1 MKQFLGALLLDAPR
15 YVWALARGGRAY
27 LSVHNRNEALE
38 PAPKGMGFRCVWQ
51 WTSELHAPKILPA
64 LGRWLMRNALR
75 DTPIVRAKTPPFAAP
90 DPHPDVTFVIGHRGQ
105 SRLPHLLATL
115 ESIAA
120 QRDVTIECIVVEQD
134 TESQLVGRLPT
145 WVRHIHLPPPRDD
158 LPYCR
163 SWTFNV
169 AADQARGRILIL
181 HDNDMLVPS
190 QYASRV
196 VERVASG
203 FAVVN
208 LKRFVFYLSESHT
221 NKVFSGDQ
229 NVNSQPPESI
239 IQNLEGGGSVAIT
252 AEAFAHIGGMDEAF
266 VGWGGEDNEFWERA
280 GTLAVWPYGELPIV
294 HLWHAAQPRKQDA
307 DNPTLKLYADLA
319 RTPAAQRIAA
329 LRARQRGSLHGPS
342 SSESLATQPNLRESL
357 NTP

>member
-1 MKQFLGALLLDAPR
+1 MKQFLSALLLDAPR
-15 YVWALARGGRAY
+15 YVYALSRSDRAY
-27 LSVHNRNEALE
+27 LSLHNRGEAVE
-38 PAPKGMGFRCVWQ
+38 PAPEGMGFRCLWQ
-51 WTSELHAPKILPA
+51 WTSELRAPKILPV
-64 LGRWLMRNALR
+64 LGRWLMRNSLR
-75 DTPIVRAKTPPFAAP
+75 DSPIVRSQKPPRVVIT
-90 DPHPDVTFVIGHRGQ
+90 PDVTFVIGHRGR

-120 QRDVTIECIVVEQD
+120 QRDATIECIVVEQD

-145 WVRHIHLPPPRDD
+145 WVHHIHLPPPRDD

-169 AADQARGRILIL
+169 AAKQAHGRILML
-181 HDNDMLVPS
+181 HDNDMLVPC

-203 FAVVN
+203 FEVVN

-221 NKVFSGDQ
+221 TKIFDGDQ
-229 NVNSQPPESI
+229 DVLLQPPESI

-252 AEAFAHIGGMDEAF
+252 AEAFARIGGMDEAF

-294 HLWHAAQPRKQDA
+294 HLWHAAQPRKQDV
-307 DNPTLKLYADLA
+307 DNPTLKLYAELA
-319 RTPAAQRIAA
+319 KTPALQRIAA
-329 LRARQRGSLHGPS
+329 LQVRQRGALYGPT
-342 SSESLATQPNLRESL
+342 SSESSTPHAELKESL
-357 NTP
+357 NAQ

>member
-1 MKQFLGALLLDAPR
+1 MKQLLGALLFDAPR
-15 YVWALARGGRAY
+15 YIRALSRGDRAY
-27 LSVHNRNEALE
+27 LSIHNRNETLE
-38 PAPKGMGFRCVWQ
+38 PAPKSIGFRCLWQ

-64 LGRWLMRNALR
+64 LGRWLMRKSLR
-75 DTPIVRAKTPPFAAP
+75 DRPIVRSQTPPRMASN
-90 DPHPDVTFVIGHRGQ
+90 PDVSFVIGHRGQ

-134 TESQLVGRLPT
+134 TASQLVGRLPT

-169 AADQARGRILIL
+169 AAHQSRGRILIL
-181 HDNDMLVPS
+181 HDNDMLVPC

-203 FAVVN
+203 FEVVN
-208 LKRFVFYLSESHT
+208 LKRFVFYLTESHT
-221 NKVFSGDQ
+221 NKIFTGDQ
-229 NVNSQPPESI
+229 DFLSQAPESI
-239 IQNLEGGGSVAIT
+239 IQNLEGGGSVAIS
-252 AEAFAHIGGMDEAF
+252 AEAFDRIGGMDEAF

-307 DNPTLKLYADLA
+307 ENPTLKLYADLA
-319 RTPAAQRIAA
+319 KTPVAQRIAA
-329 LRARQRGSLHGPS
+329 LRACRRGSLHGPS
-342 SSESLATQPNLRESL
+342 SIESSVKQPNLNESL
-357 NTP
+357 NAP

>member
-1 MKQFLGALLLDAPR
+1 MKQLLGVLLFDVPR
-15 YVWALARGGRAY
+15 YVWALSRRDRAY
-27 LSVHNRNEALE
+27 LSVHNRSETLE
-38 PAPKGMGFRCVWQ
+38 RAPEGSGFRCLWQ
-51 WTSELHAPKILPA
+51 WTSELHAPKIVPA
-64 LGRWLMRNALR
+64 LGRWLMRNSLR
-75 DTPIVRAKTPPFAAP
+75 DSPIVRSPTLPLIVPNTN
-90 DPHPDVTFVIGHRGQ
+90 PDVTFVIGHRGQ

-115 ESIAA
+115 ESIGA
-120 QRDVTIECIVVEQD
+120 QRDVFIECIVVEQD
-134 TESQLVGRLPT
+134 TESQLIGRLPN

-181 HDNDMLVPS
+181 HDNDMLVPC

-196 VERVASG
+196 VERVAAG
-203 FAVVN
+203 FDVVN

-221 NKVFSGDQ
+221 NRIFSGDQ
-229 NVNSQPPESI
+229 DALSQAPESI

-252 AEAFAHIGGMDEAF
+252 AEAFDRIGGMDEAF

-319 RTPAAQRIAA
+319 KTPVVQRIAA
-329 LRARQRGSLHGPS
+329 LRARRRGALQGPS
-342 SSESLATQPNLRESL
+342 SVASSAQQPNSSEGL
-357 NTP
+357 NA